1 MKLFDVVDS
10 DGRVILSGCERQM
23 ADDFVANKRVPMFV
37 VPHAIGLC
45 PQCNNGVVAGST
57 GWPVCDA
64 CGWHG
69 RPVRQDGSVTPLYGC
84 AGGPI
89 GACDK

>member
-1 MKLFDVVDS
+1 MQLFDVVDS

-23 ADDFVANKRVPMFV
+23 ANDFVGNKRV
-37 VPHAIGLC
+37 LC
-45 PQCNNGVVAGST
+45 PKCNHEVVAGST
-57 GWPVCDA
+57 GWPVCDE

-69 RPVRQDGSVTPLYGC
+69 RPPTISDAVTPLHGC
-84 AGGPI
+84 AGGPM